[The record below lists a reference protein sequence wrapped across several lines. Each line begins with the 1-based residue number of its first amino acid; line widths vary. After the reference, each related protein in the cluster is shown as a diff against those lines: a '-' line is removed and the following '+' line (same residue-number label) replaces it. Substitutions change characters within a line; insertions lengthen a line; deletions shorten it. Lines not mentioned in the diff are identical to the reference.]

1 MCIRTKSMT
10 SGMKRY
16 AIQSIVL
23 TIGVKRYSSEPQL
36 RRTCVVILTEG
47 HGEPED
53 PSLPW

>member
-1 MCIRTKSMT
+1 MT